1 MYVKY
6 NDVENRL
13 NFNDQ
18 ITELSRRHHSSIPL
32 QRVVSHTDIT
42 THNNCFDFLNT
53 FSDLNDKMVWQ
64 ILQNGRK

>member
-18 ITELSRRHHSSIPL
+18 ITELSRRHHSSVPP

-42 THNNCFDFLNT
+42 THNICLDF
-53 FSDLNDKMVWQ
+53 
-64 ILQNGRK
+64 